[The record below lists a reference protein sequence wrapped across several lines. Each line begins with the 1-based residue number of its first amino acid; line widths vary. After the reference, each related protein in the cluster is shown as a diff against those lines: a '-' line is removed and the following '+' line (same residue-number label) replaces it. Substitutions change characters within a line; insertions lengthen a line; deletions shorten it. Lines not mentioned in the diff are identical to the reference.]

1 MLSKI
6 DESLNLNINLKNFAK
21 MSPMLIY
28 AKQPIYYLIDHYPQK
43 IKTLYLARE
52 LDKKEY
58 SRLMK
63 FGFEIKRIPNEA
75 AVKMS
80 KNANHQGF
88 LAEVEEYKLHD
99 YKTFLDKNFIVVL
112 AGLTDIG
119 NIGSIIR
126 SSYALGVD
134 AIVACGVKTLPIE
147 PILRTSTG
155 ALFDIPFAI
164 EHNIHDVLNDLKM
177 SGFVSYGAD
186 MGGTDIRDVKVPKK
200 RVLVLGSE
208 GEGLSARVSS
218 KLDNIVSIKMFNNF
232 DSLNVGVAG
241 AILMD
246 RMRYE

>member
-1 MLSKI
+1 
-6 DESLNLNINLKNFAK
+6 
-21 MSPMLIY
+21 MLIY
-28 AKQPIYYLIDHYPQK
+28 AKQPVYYMIQHHPQK
-43 IKTLYLARE
+43 IKKLYLAKE

-63 FGFEIKRIPNEA
+63 LGFEIKRIPNEA

-88 LAEVEEYKLHD
+88 LAEIDDYKLHD
-99 YKTFLDKNFIVVL
+99 FKTFLDKEFVVVL

-126 SSYALGVD
+126 TAYALGVD
-134 AIVACGVKTLPIE
+134 AIVASGVKNLPLE

-155 ALFDIPFAI
+155 ALIDMPFAI
-164 EHNIHDVLNDLKM
+164 ERNIHNVLNDLKM
-177 SGFVSYGAD
+177 SGFSSYGAD
-186 MGGTDIRDVKVPKK
+186 MGGVDICQIKPEKK

-208 GEGLSARVSS
+208 GEGLSSRVAS
-218 KLDNIVSIKMFNNF
+218 KLDNIVSIAMAHEF
-232 DSLNVGVAG
+232 DSLNVSVAG
-241 AILMD
+241 AILID